1 MKKTTLLVLLMVS
14 CLYSYSQVLNQPANW
29 PNANWSVTGVYNT
42 DPTAFEADPTTTAN
56 FAFDDDDAGNGN
68 DDDIAAESPV
78 IDLTP
83 AFGAGE
89 TWLLVAADYTYNPL
103 AASLTLEYWDADGA
117 AWVAWQLFAGT
128 ADQPND
134 DFCAGARDSFQS
146 DPLDISGF
154 TASQQSGFRYRL
166 SYLDDG
172 GAGGAAW
179 EWGFCFD
186 APTITSQAPPTC
198 LVPSD
203 LAVGTITAFTAELS
217 WTENN
222 AATSWNVEIVTSGTP
237 PTGVPTATGV
247 TNPYTAMGLMPVVT
261 YDYYVQSDCGGDGL
275 SDWVGPVTF
284 TTLCDVFVPDYTQ
297 DFATIIPDCWDEADN
312 GDGTTGPQDLGAGAW
327 TADGFANNGFDG
339 AYKINLWLAEKSD
352 WIISPFFDLTGGPF
366 QVEFDF
372 SIMQFGSQT
381 NAGTLGSDDTV
392 ELYITTDNG
401 ANWTSLLTFD
411 SSSVV
416 PAGGDRYVVNLA
428 AYSGQT
434 VQFAILGSEGTVDD
448 PEDNDV
454 FVDNFWVRAVPTC
467 PEPSGLTANNLSLT
481 STEFSWTENGSATS
495 WNVEIVDAGTP
506 PTGVPT
512 ATGVTNPYVATGLTS
527 DTSYDVYVQADCGGN
542 GTSIW
547 IGPVNFFTGY
557 CESVPDP
564 VDGNGIAETV
574 VNGTSF
580 PSGGPL
586 GYENFTAT
594 PVNAF
599 PGVDL
604 PLEITFETGFTYD
617 VNIWIDF
624 DDNLVFEA
632 DELVFQ
638 GVSLGDNPTTFD
650 ATFLMPID
658 APPGQ
663 HRMRIGTL
671 DFGAPDPCFNG
682 AFGVTQDFTLEIEA
696 LTCVL
701 PEATFTFVSN
711 CPVGTFNVDIDL
723 TDLGSATSIT
733 ISDNQANSQVVN
745 ATGLYTFGPYT
756 NNTDVEI
763 TLVNDQDANC
773 TIMSETFNQEF
784 CLDTIVDCNVGPVSA
799 FYCYDNN
806 EGNVFEYT
814 STDGSPLNLTID
826 SGEVEGAPF
835 DFLVILDSDG
845 VTELYNGEGNA
856 GDISGLTFQSTG
868 DTIFITVTSDG
879 SVSCASGSFCCSD
892 GINYT
897 VACATCINPEATYVV
912 VDDCD
917 NGDQFLVDVNITSL
931 GDAASVTITDNQGSA
946 PVSVNA
952 TGVTQFGPYGFGIDV
967 VFTVSSDDDV
977 NCVINSNPIQLQAC
991 PPEND
996 NCVDATVAG
1005 VNADNTCDIVN
1016 PGTLV
1021 EATDSGIPN
1030 GSCGGD
1036 PDDDVWYQFTALEE
1050 TQLIILQNIQGG
1062 GFFNDL
1068 DHAVYEGADCGNLT
1082 ELYCSVADASIAE
1095 NLTVGNTYYIRVFS
1109 AGGDPSDIT
1118 FDLCIQPGSGNVVTD
1133 QTTYTVEELVEDILI
1148 GGECAQISNI
1158 TWSTGTDFGDVNGIA
1173 YFSVDGDGFPFE
1185 EGILMTNGD
1194 ASLADGPNINAMS
1207 TGGFAWPGDPDLDTL
1222 VEPGGGNVQSNN
1234 ATIIEFDFVPL
1245 AQEISFDFLM
1255 ASEEYNGATGGTFE
1269 CTFSD
1274 AFAFFLTDE
1283 NGITTNLAV
1292 LPGTTEPILVTNI
1305 HPDNAGCDAV
1315 NEEYFGGYTPQ
1326 NLPSTSFDGRT
1337 VVFTAQS
1344 PVNVGETYH
1353 IKLVIGDDADTALDS
1368 GVFLEAGSFDL
1379 GQLELGDDITIA
1391 AGTAACLGEPIILD
1405 TQAPALEHVWFL
1417 DGIAIPGETSS
1428 IFEATEPGVYTAQVI
1443 FSSQCIIQDEINV
1456 EFLALPEANTPEDL
1470 ESCSTG
1476 PTALFN
1482 LTDSDAQVL
1491 GAQDPAAFT
1500 VTYHLTQQEADD
1512 DTGALASPY
1521 TNVSNPQTIYV
1532 RVEDNVTG
1540 CHATT
1545 AFNLVISAPSHTADS
1560 VDIIE
1565 CSNDGSGQADFDL
1578 DAHNSNVLG
1587 TQDPSEFNVSYHNTE
1602 DDANNNVNPLS
1613 SPYTSSGETVYVRVE
1628 TVGFADCYVVNS
1640 FDLVI
1645 GTTPL
1650 TSFPSDIDYEVCPPP
1665 SAAPIEVTAIAG
1677 NYDVSEV
1684 SIAWFRD
1691 GVPISGNGLTISVT
1705 EGGTY
1710 SIEVTFND
1718 TGCFNTTDVEV
1729 VQLEFCEFPEGISPG
1744 EVDGLNDR
1752 FDL

>member
-1 MKKTTLLVLLMVS
+1 MKKTTLLVLLLVS
-14 CLYSYSQVLNQPANW
+14 CLMSYSQVLNQPANW
-29 PNANWSVTGVYNT
+29 PNANWSVTGSYNT
-42 DPTAFEADPTTTAN
+42 DPTAFEADPTTTSN

-78 IDLTP
+78 IDLSA

-89 TWLLVAADYTYNPL
+89 TWLLVDVDYTYNPL
-103 AASLTLEYWDADGA
+103 AATLNLEYWDADAA
-117 AWVAWQLFAGT
+117 AWVDWQLLGGT
-128 ADQPND
+128 ADQPFD

-146 DPLDISGF
+146 DPLNIAGF
-154 TASQQSGFRYRL
+154 TVSQQTGFRYRF

-172 GAGGAAW
+172 GLGGAAW

-186 APTITSQAPPTC
+186 SPTITSQSPPTC

-203 LAVGTITAFTAELS
+203 LAVGAVSAFTAELS

-222 AATSWNVEIVTSGTP
+222 AATAWNVEIVTTGTP
-237 PTGVPTATGV
+237 PTGTPTATGV
-247 TNPYTAMGLMPVVT
+247 ANPYTATGLMPVTT
-261 YDYYVQSDCGGDGL
+261 YDYYVQSDCSGDGL
-275 SDWVGPVTF
+275 SEWVGPVSF

-297 DFATIIPDCWDEADN
+297 DFATIIPDCWDEAEN

-327 TADGFANNGFDG
+327 TTDGFANVGFDG

-352 WIISPFFDLTGGPF
+352 WIISPIFDLTGGPF
-366 QVEFDF
+366 QVEFDLA
-372 SIMQFGSQT
+372 IMQFASSV

-392 ELYITTDNG
+392 ELYITNDGG

-416 PAGGDRYVVNLA
+416 PAGGEHYVVNLA

-434 VQFAILGSEGTVDD
+434 VQFGILGSEGAVDD

-454 FVDNFWVRAVPTC
+454 SVDNFWVRAVPTC

-481 STEFSWTENGSATS
+481 STEIGWTENG
-495 WNVEIVDAGTP
+495 
-506 PTGVPT
+506 T
-512 ATGVTNPYVATGLTS
+512 ATTWNIEYGFEGFTQGTGTVVNGVNTNPYVLTGLDS
-527 DTSYDVYVQADCGGN
+527 DTSYDVYVQADCGGD

-547 IGPVNFFTGY
+547 VGPVNFFTGY

-574 VNGTSF
+574 INGTSF
-580 PSGGPL
+580 LSGGAL

-604 PLEITFETGFTYD
+604 PMSITFETGFTYN

-624 DDNLVFEA
+624 DDNLVFAA

-650 ATFLMPID
+650 ATFTMPIT

-663 HRMRIGTL
+663 HRMRVGTL
-671 DFGAPDPCFNG
+671 DFGGPDPCYNG
-682 AFGVTQDFTLEIEA
+682 AFGVTQDFTLDIDT
-696 LTCVL
+696 LTCTL

-711 CPVGTFNVDIDL
+711 CPTGTFNVDVDL
-723 TDLGSATSIT
+723 TSLGSATSIT
-733 ISDNQANSQVVN
+733 ISDNQSNSQVVN
-745 ATGLYTFGPYT
+745 ATGVYSFGPYP
-756 NNTDVEI
+756 NNTDVDI
-763 TLVNDQDANC
+763 TVVNDQDANC
-773 TIMSETFNQEF
+773 TIFSETFNQPF
-784 CLDTIVDCNVGPVSA
+784 CLDTIVDCSAGPISS

-806 EGNVFEYT
+806 ETNVFEYT
-814 STDGSPLNLTID
+814 SSDGSPLNLTID
-826 SGEVEGAPF
+826 SGEIEGDPF

-845 VTELYNGEGNA
+845 VTELYNGEGNN

-868 DTIFITVTSDG
+868 DTIFFSITSDG
-879 SVSCASGSFCCSD
+879 SVSCASGSFCCSA
-892 GINYT
+892 GIDYT

-931 GDAASVTITDNQGSA
+931 GDATSLTITDNQGSA
-946 PVSVNA
+946 PVQVTS
-952 TGVTQFGPYGFGIDV
+952 TGTTQFGPYGFGIDV
-967 VFTVSSDDDV
+967 IFTVSNDQDV
-977 NCVINSNPIQLQAC
+977 NCVINSDPIQLQAC
-991 PPEND
+991 PPDND
-996 NCVDATVAG
+996 NPCDATVAG
-1005 VNADNTCDIVN
+1005 VNTDSTCTIVT

-1021 EATDSGIPN
+1021 EATDSGVPS
-1030 GSCGGD
+1030 GTCVGD
-1036 PDDDVWYQFTALEE
+1036 PDDDVWYEFTALEE

-1062 GFFNDL
+1062 GFSNDL
-1068 DHAVYEGADCGNLT
+1068 DHAVYEGTCDNLT
-1082 ELYCSVADASIAE
+1082 ELYCSDVTASIAD
-1095 NLTVGNTYYIRVFS
+1095 NLTIGNTYFIRVFS

-1148 GGECAQISNI
+1148 GGECALISNI

-1173 YFSVDGDGFPFE
+1173 YFSVDGGGFPFE

-1283 NGITTNLAV
+1283 DGITTNLAV

-1305 HPDNAGCDAV
+1305 HPDNAGCPAI

-1326 NLPSTSFDGRT
+1326 NLPPFSFDGRT

-1344 PVNVGETYH
+1344 DVNVGETYH

-1368 GVFLEAGSFDL
+1368 EVFLEAGSFDL
-1379 GQLELGDDITIA
+1379 GQLELGEDITIA
-1391 AGTAACLGEPIILD
+1391 AGTAGCLGQPITLD
-1405 TQAPALEHVWFL
+1405 TQAPALEHVWFF
-1417 DGIAIPGETSS
+1417 DGIAIPGETAST
-1428 IFEATEPGVYTAQVI
+1428 IEVTEPGVYTAQVI
-1443 FSSQCIIQDEINV
+1443 FSTQCIIQDDIVV
-1456 EFLALPEANTPEDL
+1456 EFLALPEANTPDDL
-1470 ESCSTG
+1470 ESCSTSS
-1476 PTALFN
+1476 TALFN
-1482 LTDSDAQVL
+1482 LTDNDAQVL
-1491 GAQDPAAFT
+1491 GAQDPSAFT
-1500 VTYHLTQQEADD
+1500 VTYHSSQQDADD
-1512 DTGALASPY
+1512 GTGALASPY
-1521 TNVSNPQTIYV
+1521 ANTTNPETIYV

-1540 CHATT
+1540 CFATT
-1545 AFNLVISAPSHTADS
+1545 SFNLIIAAPSHTAES

-1578 DAHNSNVLG
+1578 EAHDGIVLG
-1587 TQDPSEFNVSYHNTE
+1587 TQDGSLFNVSYHSSQA
-1602 DDANNNVNPLS
+1602 DADAGTNALG

-1628 TVGFADCYVVNS
+1628 TVAFADCYVVNS

-1665 SAAPIEVTAIAG
+1665 SAAPIEITALHP
-1677 NYDVSEV
+1677 
-1684 SIAWFRD
+1684 F
-1691 GVPISGNGLTISVT
+1691 
-1705 EGGTY
+1705 
-1710 SIEVTFND
+1710 
-1718 TGCFNTTDVEV
+1718 
-1729 VQLEFCEFPEGISPG
+1729 
-1744 EVDGLNDR
+1744 
-1752 FDL
+1752 